1 MRSFLLLLVL
11 VFVAITSSN
20 ALLTASH
27 RHQPKT
33 AKLKLDQ
40 AVQWNIEDK
49 RFLRATDA
57 ADEERGLADTK
68 TKLKA
73 WLEKFISLFKK
84 SKSAKAAATTTT
96 TNLEEVAEKV
106 AIRYQSEMYKSE
118 VTLAQDLV
126 KKGVVD
132 DVLYQNKISPEAY
145 FDALK
150 LDPKLK
156 FISDSA
162 IARGNNPTWRSFSQN
177 FIKKGAVNDVLYQNK
192 ISPEAYFD
200 ALKLNPKLRFYS
212 DSAVTRVNNPNLEK
226 FFSYSN
232 FYYKSEAGKR
242 EVAKA
247 EDFIRK
253 VVTDQVLL
261 YNKISPDA
269 YFEALKLNPNLKFIA
284 DSAVARKNNPDLEK
298 FYTYATKYYNSLTG
312 K

>member
-57 ADEERGLADTK
+57 ADEERGLAGIK

-73 WLEKFISLFKK
+73 WLEKFTSLFKK

-132 DVLYQNKISPEAY
+132 DGEQPNLE
-145 FDALK
+145 
-150 LDPKLK
+150 K
-156 FISDSA
+156 FFTYSLFWTKKNEITKA
-162 IARGNNPTWRSFSQN
+162 EN

-247 EDFIRK
+247 EDLIQK

>member
-57 ADEERGLADTK
+57 ADEERGLAGIK

-73 WLEKFISLFKK
+73 WLEKFTSLFKK

-132 DVLYQNKISPEAY
+132 DGEQPNLE
-145 FDALK
+145 
-150 LDPKLK
+150 K
-156 FISDSA
+156 FFTYSLFWTKKNEITKA
-162 IARGNNPTWRSFSQN
+162 EN

-247 EDFIRK
+247 EDFIQK